1 MIALGTLAL
10 LQHPDQLA
18 VLRESDNPKLVANA
32 VEELLRYL
40 NITHNGRR
48 RAVLEDVEVAGRPS
62 GRARD

>member
-18 VLRESDNPKLVANA
+18 ALRATTEPAADRST

-40 NITHNGRR
+40 TIVHTGP
-48 RAVLEDVEVAGRPS
+48 AP
-62 GRARD
+62 GRARRYRDR